1 MPGYSDGFPAHSIS
15 GSNKI
20 GLWRIKDHFIPPSYL
35 VIYLV
40 SYLVARYSEH
50 PRNYVLNNPNETVYN
65 LIVVDF
71 FHCVLSTFGL
81 SSMPTEA
88 SFSVSVFVVVVFVV
102 ITFAF
107 ADLVFAFI
115 FDEVMLCNSR
125 HTFHL
130 R

>member
-1 MPGYSDGFPAHSIS
+1 M
-15 GSNKI
+15 
-20 GLWRIKDHFIPPSYL
+20 R
-35 VIYLV
+35 
-40 SYLVARYSEH
+40 
-50 PRNYVLNNPNETVYN
+50 
-65 LIVVDF
+65 
-71 FHCVLSTFGL
+71 
-81 SSMPTEA
+81 TEA

-115 FDEVMLCNSR
+115 FDEALLCNSR

>member
-1 MPGYSDGFPAHSIS
+1 
-15 GSNKI
+15 
-20 GLWRIKDHFIPPSYL
+20 
-35 VIYLV
+35 
-40 SYLVARYSEH
+40 
-50 PRNYVLNNPNETVYN
+50 
-65 LIVVDF
+65 
-71 FHCVLSTFGL
+71 
-81 SSMPTEA
+81 MPTEA

-107 ADLVFAFI
+107 VDLVFAFI